1 MLAVSPALNNAV
13 EVNTEAFITL
23 SKIAFSSLERLS
35 TLNLNA
41 TRLALEEGAS
51 GFTSLLQAQDAR
63 TQQKLLGATPEK
75 VTNNAARYLQGVQEI
90 AAETKSEVIQLI
102 SSYFSSQG
110 GSSNLS
116 MGHLKGFEVF
126 KDFAQQVI
134 DMTAANTRAA
144 GDSMARISSANGRSC
159 QEKRVGS
166 RTASLPVTAAAPWP
180 SDRCRWMLIAAL
192 AADDAAPNSSGERR
206 NDTSPSVA

>member
-1 MLAVSPALNNAV
+1 MCASERCFRDLWRKLYSGIESVWWSAPSLEVRPPAPLNPVFHSLRSHTMLAVSPALNNAV

-75 VTNNAARYLQGVQEI
+75 VTNNAAAYLQGVQEI

-144 GDSMARISSANGRSC
+144 GDSMARISSA
-159 QEKRVGS
+159 
-166 RTASLPVTAAAPWP
+166 T
-180 SDRCRWMLIAAL
+180 AAL
-192 AADDAAPNSSGERR
+192 ARK
-206 NDTSPSVA
+206 SV